1 MKRTLSLLLAASLLA
16 GPAGWA
22 QKLNPGEKRTLELS
36 PGVVLVLVTYS
47 VTATLELGRTPAK
60 KDFSYTEFGSGFIY
74 RPDGY
79 IVTNGHVVQHANLK
93 DPQAQESLQRMI
105 INEVLRPLVS
115 KLFPAFEQELKRPLT
130 DAEKGELLQKIH
142 ITHSTPDLKVY
153 LANRKGYAADI
164 KAYSGPIGEGK
175 DVAILKIDATNL
187 PTVKLGNSDNIHI
200 QEPIIVIGY
209 PGVASPIDLNALSNE
224 SLFIPTVTN
233 GHISAVKSDYKG
245 TPVIQSDAA
254 ITHGN
259 SGGPAFN
266 DAGEVIGIATFGSA
280 KEVAGFNFFV
290 PINTGWEFVRQAG
303 TQPESGL
310 FNQLW
315 AQALDL
321 YDGGKCASAKDKF
334 TDVLRIMPNE
344 PDAQRLMAAA
354 SACESAPGNPMSKL
368 MDTNGPVVYAV
379 GAVILLGILFLVF
392 RKKPAA
398 VPAAAGAAYAGPGM
412 IPGQQPMGAMP
423 PPGMGPQPGMPPPGL
438 ASTPGPDRSYGS
450 VQVTSGPLTGRR
462 FPITKQGLLIGRDA
476 SKCQVVLNEDTVSK
490 EHAWI
495 VPLDTGVV
503 VIDRGSANGTF
514 VNSTESPRVSKVGLQ
529 NGDRVFIGKAGAAVL
544 TYYSS

>member
-1 MKRTLSLLLAASLLA
+1 VKRTLSLFLSAILLVASLA
-16 GPAGWA
+16 QA
-22 QKLNPGEKRTLELS
+22 QKLNPAEKKTLMLS
-36 PGVVLVLVTYS
+36 PGVVLIVVTYT
-47 VTATLELGRTPAK
+47 VTAVFPFDGRMQQ

-79 IVTNGHVVQHANLK
+79 IVTNGHVVQHANIK
-93 DPQAQESLQRMI
+93 DPQAQEHLNRII
-105 INEVLRPLVS
+105 INDVLKPMIP
-115 KLFPAFEQELKRPLT
+115 KLFPLIEQKLKRPMTESEQIEFLRSI
-130 DAEKGELLQKIH
+130 K
-142 ITHSTPDLKVY
+142 ITHTTPDLKVY
-153 LANRKGYAADI
+153 LANRRGYAGDI

-175 DVAILKIDATNL
+175 DVAIVKIEATNL
-187 PTVKLGNSDNIHI
+187 PTVKLGNSDNVHI
-200 QEPIIVIGY
+200 QEAITVIGY
-209 PGVASPIDLNALSNE
+209 PGVASPVDLNILSNE
-224 SLFIPTVTN
+224 SIFIPTVTN

-266 DAGEVIGIATFGSA
+266 DSGEVIGIATFASA

-290 PINTGWEFVRQAG
+290 PINTGWEFVRQSG
-303 TQPESGL
+303 TTPESGL
-310 FNQLW
+310 FNKLW
-315 AQALDL
+315 ADALQL
-321 YDGGKCASAKDKF
+321 YDAGNCATAKERF

-354 SACESAPGNPMSKL
+354 QACESNPAPLSKMVPSLNPM
-368 MDTNGPVVYAV
+368 VFV
-379 GAVILLGILFLVF
+379 GAAVVVLALVF
-392 RKKPAA
+392 FLLRKKPAA
-398 VPAAAGAAYAGPGM
+398 VAVQPGAGPAMAAGVAAPG
-412 IPGQQPMGAMP
+412 AV
-423 PPGMGPQPGMPPPGL
+423 MPPPGL
-438 ASTPGPDRSYGS
+438 PPAPERAYGS
-450 VQVTSGPLTGRR
+450 VQVTSGSLSGRR

-476 SKCQVVLNEDTVSK
+476 AKCQVVLTEETVSK

-514 VNSTESPRVSKVGLQ
+514 INSTDSPRVSKVGLQ
-529 NGDRVFIGKAGAAVL
+529 NGDRVYIGKQGAAVL

>member
-1 MKRTLSLLLAASLLA
+1 MLLAASLLA
-16 GPAGWA
+16 GPSGWA
-22 QKLNPGEKRTLELS
+22 QKLNPGEKKTLELS

-47 VTATLELGRTPAK
+47 VTATLNFGNTPSK
-60 KDFSYTEFGSGFIY
+60 KEFSYTEFGSGFIY

-93 DPQAQESLQRMI
+93 DPQAQESLKRMI
-105 INEVLRPLVS
+105 INEVLKPMVA
-115 KLFPAFEQELKRPLT
+115 KLFPAVEQQLKRPLT
-130 DAEKGELLQKIH
+130 EGEQRELLQKIH

-187 PTVKLGNSDNIHI
+187 PTVKLGNSDNVHI

-266 DAGEVIGIATFGSA
+266 EAGEVIGIATFGSA

-303 TQPESGL
+303 TQPETGL

-321 YDGGKCASAKDKF
+321 YDEGKCSSAKEKF
-334 TDVLRIMPNE
+334 TDVLRILPNE
-344 PDAQRLMAAA
+344 PDAQRLMAAS
-354 SACESAPGNPMSKL
+354 SACESSPSNPMSKL
-368 MDTNGPVVYAV
+368 METNGPIVYGV
-379 GAVILLGILFLVF
+379 GAV
-392 RKKPAA
+392 
-398 VPAAAGAAYAGPGM
+398 
-412 IPGQQPMGAMP
+412 
-423 PPGMGPQPGMPPPGL
+423 
-438 ASTPGPDRSYGS
+438 
-450 VQVTSGPLTGRR
+450 
-462 FPITKQGLLIGRDA
+462 
-476 SKCQVVLNEDTVSK
+476 
-490 EHAWI
+490 
-495 VPLDTGVV
+495 
-503 VIDRGSANGTF
+503 
-514 VNSTESPRVSKVGLQ
+514 
-529 NGDRVFIGKAGAAVL
+529 
-544 TYYSS
+544 

>member
-16 GPAGWA
+16 GPSGWA
-22 QKLNPGEKRTLELS
+22 QKLNSGEKKTLELS

-47 VTATLELGRTPAK
+47 VTATLDFGKTPSK
-60 KDFSYTEFGSGFIY
+60 KEFSYTEFGSGFVY

-105 INEVLRPLVS
+105 INEVLKPLVS
-115 KLFPAFEQELKRPLT
+115 KLFPAVEQELKRPLT
-130 DAEKGELLQKIH
+130 EAEQRELLQKIH

-233 GHISAVKSDYKG
+233 GHVSAVKSDYKG

-266 DAGEVIGIATFGSA
+266 EAGEVIGIATFGSA

-290 PINTGWEFVRQAG
+290 PINTGLEFV
-303 TQPESGL
+303 QPGRHPARNPGL
-310 FNQLW
+310 FNQTLG
-315 AQALDL
+315 AGAR
-321 YDGGKCASAKDKF
+321 S
-334 TDVLRIMPNE
+334 LRRRQMRHGQGQIHGRAAHH
-344 PDAQRLMAAA
+344 AQRARCAAA
-354 SACESAPGNPMSKL
+354 DGRRAGLRANAKPGFEG
-368 MDTNGPVVYAV
+368 NGNLQPVVYGV
-379 GAVILLGILFLVF
+379 GGVILLGLLFLVM
-392 RKKPAA
+392 RKKPRRCRRCCRGSGGDAGLRPWA
-398 VPAAAGAAYAGPGM
+398 PFLRAGVGMPAARSAAGGPDTRFRQRAGDLRTAFRPPLPDHQAGPADR
-412 IPGQQPMGAMP
+412 PGCRQMP
-423 PPGMGPQPGMPPPGL
+423 
-438 ASTPGPDRSYGS
+438 
-450 VQVTSGPLTGRR
+450 GRA
-462 FPITKQGLLIGRDA
+462 Q
-476 SKCQVVLNEDTVSK
+476 
-490 EHAWI
+490 
-495 VPLDTGVV
+495 
-503 VIDRGSANGTF
+503 
-514 VNSTESPRVSKVGLQ
+514 
-529 NGDRVFIGKAGAAVL
+529 
-544 TYYSS
+544 

>member
-1 MKRTLSLLLAASLLA
+1 MKRTLSGLLAALLLTA
-16 GPAGWA
+16 PLVHA
-22 QKLNPGEKRTLELS
+22 QRLNSGEKKTLELT
-36 PGVVLVLVTYS
+36 PGVVLVLVTFS
-47 VTATLELGRTPAK
+47 VTATLDFGSAPTK
-60 KDFSYTEFGSGFIY
+60 KEFSYTEFGSGFVY

-79 IVTNGHVVQHANLK
+79 IVTNGHVVQHANQK
-93 DPQAQESLQRMI
+93 DSQAQDSLNTLI
-105 INEVLRPLVS
+105 VNEVLRPLAS
-115 KLFPAFEQELKRPLT
+115 KLFPAVEQQLKRSLT
-130 DAEKGELLQKIH
+130 ESEQRELLGRIH
-142 ITHSTPDLKVY
+142 ITHTTPDLKVY
-153 LANRKGYAADI
+153 LANRRGYQAEI
-164 KAYSGPIGEGK
+164 TAYSGPIGEGK

-187 PTVKLGNSDNIHI
+187 PTVKLGNSDNVHI
-200 QEPIIVIGY
+200 QEPITVIGY

-266 DAGEVIGIATFGSA
+266 ESGEVIGISTFASA

-290 PINTGWEFVRQAG
+290 PINTALEFVHQAG
-303 TQPESGL
+303 TNPESGL

-315 AQALDL
+315 AQALDT
-321 YDGGKCASAKDKF
+321 YDAGKCQTARDKF
-334 TDVLRIMPNE
+334 SDVLRIMPGE
-344 PDAQRLMAAA
+344 PDAQRLAANAQACAANESPMAKMM
-354 SACESAPGNPMSKL
+354 ES
-368 MDTNGPVVYAV
+368 TGPAVYGVV
-379 GAVILLGILFLVF
+379 GAVILIGLLFLVF
-392 RKKPAA
+392 KKKPAPAIA
-398 VPAAAGAAYAGPGM
+398 VSAGVPPMIQVTPPPPGIAA
-412 IPGQQPMGAMP
+412 P
-423 PPGMGPQPGMPPPGL
+423 PPGMSMPGLPPG
-438 ASTPGPDRSYGS
+438 AERSFGS
-450 VQVTSGPLTGRR
+450 VQVTAGSLTGRR
-462 FPITKQGLLIGRDA
+462 FPITKQGLLVGRDA
-476 SKCQVVLNEDTVSK
+476 SKCQVVLTDDTVSK

-529 NGDRVFIGKAGAAVL
+529 NGDRVYIGKQGAAVL

>member
-1 MKRTLSLLLAASLLA
+1 M
-16 GPAGWA
+16 
-22 QKLNPGEKRTLELS
+22 NPGEKRTLELS

-47 VTATLELGRTPAK
+47 VTATLDFGRTPSK
-60 KDFSYTEFGSGFIY
+60 KDFSYTEFGSGFVY

-105 INEVLRPLVS
+105 INEVLKPMVA
-115 KLFPAFEQELKRPLT
+115 KLFPAVEQELKRPLT
-130 DAEKGELLQKIH
+130 DGEQRELLQKIH

-315 AQALDL
+315 ASALDM
-321 YDGGKCASAKDKF
+321 YDAGKCTQAKEKF

-344 PDAQRLMAAA
+344 PDAQRLMASA
-354 SACESAPGNPMSKL
+354 SACESNPANPVSKL
-368 MDTNGPVVYAV
+368 MDTSSPIPYAV
-379 GAVILLGILFLVF
+379 GGIILLGILFLVF
-392 RKKPAA
+392 RKKPAP
-398 VPAAAGAAYAGPGM
+398 VMAGAGAGPGM
-412 IPGQQPMGAMP
+412 VAGPPPPMGAMS
-423 PPGMGPQPGMPPPGL
+423 PPGMQQPGYGMQQPGMMPPPGL
-438 ASTPGPDRSYGS
+438 PPGGPERSYGS
-450 VQVTSGPLTGRR
+450 VQVTSGSLTGRR

-476 SKCQVVLNEDTVSK
+476 AKCQVVLNEDTVSK

-529 NGDRVFIGKAGAAVL
+529 NGDRVYIGKQGAAVL
-544 TYYSS
+544 TYYTS